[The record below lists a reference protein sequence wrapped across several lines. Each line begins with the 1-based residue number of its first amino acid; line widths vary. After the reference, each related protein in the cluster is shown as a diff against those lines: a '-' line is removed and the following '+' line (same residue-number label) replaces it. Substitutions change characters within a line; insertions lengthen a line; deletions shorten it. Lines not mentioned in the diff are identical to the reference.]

1 MGFGKLNPCMFM
13 AGSCCRGCILVR
25 RWANMLLAHMY
36 GTRKCRIA
44 MAERISPRTVAHNPS
59 DQSPTRT
66 GPSRP
71 GRGRCGLN
79 STVPSLHADR
89 LIGPA
94 LFANAEAESKG

>member
-1 MGFGKLNPCMFM
+1 MQDRHGGADLRVWFFPTDTK
-13 AGSCCRGCILVR
+13 
-25 RWANMLLAHMY
+25 
-36 GTRKCRIA
+36 
-44 MAERISPRTVAHNPS
+44 SPRTVAHNPS